1 MKTISVKIA
10 TILLLVS
17 SSMGLKAQDYAFR
30 VLVNKG
36 SNEVKSGTSWTA
48 IKVGASLKPSDELK
62 VSENAYLGLVH
73 KTGKPVEVK
82 KAGNYKV
89 ADLAKDIN
97 GGSSVVTKYTDFIL
111 SSNSAEAKRNTQV
124 ATGAVHRGPDKIKI
138 YLPEESQMAI
148 VYGNRITLNWDNSK
162 YKGPYVVTLSSM
174 FGDELA
180 KIETKETIA
189 TIDLSEKG
197 FKNEDNII
205 VQVLPTSGEIST
217 SEPGL
222 MIKKMSKADRERIKS
237 TINEAT
243 GSLKD
248 ETALDK
254 LLLAGAFEQNKLLI
268 DAITA
273 YQDAIR
279 LAPDVDNYKEQYQDF
294 LVRNGLLVKE

>member
-1 MKTISVKIA
+1 MNFRITA
-10 TILLLVS
+10 ILLIIT
-17 SSMGLKAQDYAFR
+17 SMSLNAQDYAFR

-36 SNEVKSGTSWTA
+36 SNEVKSGTGWTA
-48 IKVGASLKPSDELK
+48 IKVGASLKASDELK

-73 KTGKPVEVK
+73 ATGKPYEVK

-89 ADLAKDIN
+89 ADLAKEVS
-97 GGSSVVTKYTDFIL
+97 GGTSVVTKYTDFIL
-111 SSNSAEAKRNTQV
+111 SKNSEKKNTQV
-124 ATGAVHRGPDKIKI
+124 ATGAVHRGSDKIKI

-148 VYGNRITLNWDNSK
+148 VYGSRITLNWDNSK

-205 VQVLPTSGEIST
+205 VQVLPTSGEIPS

-222 MIKKMSKADRERIKS
+222 MIKKMSKADRERIKP

-248 ETALDK
+248 DTALDK

-294 LVRNGLLVKE
+294 LIRNGLLVKE